1 MSSTE
6 TTLST
11 KSPTVTMSRE
21 NKYLQDH
28 LLKDL
33 PPTPT
38 EANNSPK
45 VFVTQNK
52 YYEDRTLHGNTD
64 IMGLNGSISR
74 DNEPQSRTNNS
85 LIVDN
90 INRAGSDANEGIQ
103 RAKHNGPTYNVP
115 VDEEFKQGHYCVMN
129 TDTIMGRETAKQQS
143 QQLSSSPAEP
153 QPPSQLLRRNTAS
166 IANPLPG
173 AVVFADDLPETRD
186 HNGKF
191 KPKKVLGSYVL
202 TKTLGAG
209 SMGKV
214 KLAVRE
220 HTGEKLAVKI
230 IPRTQPGD
238 KDNKENDSSSKDD
251 NKETRTIREAAIMLL
266 LHHPYIVQ
274 LKEVMVSPHHYYMF
288 FEYVNGG
295 QMLDYIISHGKL
307 KEKQARKFA
316 RQIVSA
322 LDYCHRNSIVHRDL
336 KIENILI
343 SKSGSIKIID
353 FGLSNL
359 YSPRSQLSTFCGS
372 LYFAAPELLNA
383 KVYTGPE
390 VDVWSFGIVLFVLV
404 CGRVPFDDQSMPALH
419 AKIKRG
425 VVEYPPGLSSE
436 CKHLLSR
443 MLVTDPMKR
452 AHLSEVMNHQWMNKG
467 CDGPPENY
475 LPQRMPLTMPLDM
488 DVIRGMVGFEFGTEQ
503 EIKNKL
509 EAIIRSDSYQSSIKA
524 QFYRHTSASEEVKRR
539 SLGFGSNKPFGFGSS
554 DRLITAD
561 PTQAVHPLISIYYL
575 VREKMERERL
585 KSQGNSAKFGSSSSL
600 EIPSIYA
607 SSILPPDPSHT
618 NNNSYETNMRD
629 PNMPQLHPSSSVVR
643 RATVPSG
650 TRPRSRTNGETELNA
665 IITTPPVVDEKR
677 IPEELLDETTGE
689 LSYGR
694 KSSEQ
699 STVQSTTG
707 GLMRRLSLA
716 VIGYTRDTLSPP
728 HSPTMASSPGKN
740 MGEHRRHGST
750 PMGPKKEASGHF
762 SNRISNML
770 SRATSVSEADYKRHR
785 QRHSVSNQ
793 RTGVSTKI
801 NSTKAPVGQLPQVIE
816 PTPFASPS
824 DKPANATSNRS
835 SHQRSTSSSGTQMLK
850 KFASGGPTEP
860 SRPEI
865 DFTFPPSSSTHSS
878 LPDGTADSYIR
889 PVFLKGL
896 FSVATTS
903 TKPPSVI
910 RLDLIRVLDRIGVKW
925 REGRGGF
932 ECVHIPSIDLKTAIG
947 SNQAHGGRNGQSS
960 AANNYVHYS
969 RHDRRGSHPSN
980 APGQA
985 SYKDSYAQGQNL
997 HFSPDGEVRLALP
1010 SRQGN
1015 EEANSGS
1022 GGATANVTELVVR
1035 FEIFIVKVPLL
1046 LGVHGLQFRRVAGDP
1061 WQYKNMCSKIL
1072 GELKL

>member
-1 MSSTE
+1 MPSTE

-11 KSPTVTMSRE
+11 KSSTRD
-21 NKYLQDH
+21 NKHLQDN

-45 VFVTQNK
+45 VFVTQTK
-52 YYEDRTLHGNTD
+52 YYKERTLHGNTD

-74 DNEPQSRTNNS
+74 DNEPQSQTSNG
-85 LIVDN
+85 LVVGN
-90 INRAGSDANEGIQ
+90 ISRAGSDASEGIQ
-103 RAKHNGPTYNVP
+103 RARHNGPTPQLTYNVS
-115 VDEEFKQGHYCVMN
+115 VDEEHCVMN
-129 TDTIMGRETAKQQS
+129 TDTIMGREAKQQS
-143 QQLSSSPAEP
+143 QQLSSSSVEP
-153 QPPSQLLRRNTAS
+153 QPPPQF
-166 IANPLPG
+166 IGNPLPG
-173 AVVFADDLPETRD
+173 AVIFADDVPETRD
-186 HNGKF
+186 HNGKV
-191 KPKKVLGSYVL
+191 KPKKVLGPYVL

-214 KLAVRE
+214 KLAVHE

-230 IPRTQPGD
+230 IPRVQPGD
-238 KDNKENDSSSKDD
+238 RDNKENDSSNKDD

-274 LKEVMVSPHHYYMF
+274 LKEVIVLPHHYYMF

-359 YSPRSQLSTFCGS
+359 YSPRSHLSTFCGS

-425 VVEYPPGLSSE
+425 VVEYPPWLSSE
-436 CKHLLSR
+436 CKSLLSR

-452 AHLSEVMNHQWMNKG
+452 ASLSEVMNHQWMNKG

-475 LPQRMPLTMPLDM
+475 LPQRMPLTMPLDI
-488 DVIRGMVGFEFGTEQ
+488 DVIRGMSGFEFGTEQ
-503 EIKNKL
+503 DIKNQL

-539 SLGFGSNKPFGFGSS
+539 NIGFGTNRTFGFGSS

-575 VREKMERERL
+575 VREKMDRERL
-585 KSQGNSAKFGSSSSL
+585 KSQGNTAKFGSSSSL
-600 EIPSIYA
+600 EIPSIYT
-607 SSILPPDPSHT
+607 SSIVPPDPSHI
-618 NNNSYETNMRD
+618 NNNSYETNIRD
-629 PNMPQLHPSSSVVR
+629 PNMAQLHASSSVVR

-665 IITTPPVVDEKR
+665 IITTSPVADEKR

-694 KSSEQ
+694 KSSNEQ
-699 STVQSTTG
+699 SPVQSTTG

-716 VIGYTRDTLSPP
+716 VIGYTRETLSPP
-728 HSPTMASSPGKN
+728 HSPTMASPGKN
-740 MGEHRRHGST
+740 VSEHRRHGST
-750 PMGPKKEASGHF
+750 PMGPKREASGHF

-816 PTPFASPS
+816 PTLFASPG
-824 DKPANATSNRS
+824 DKPASATSSRS
-835 SHQRSTSSSGTQMLK
+835 SHHRSTSSSGTQMLK
-850 KFASGGPTEP
+850 KFASGSPIEP
-860 SRPEI
+860 SRPEV
-865 DFTFPPSSSTHSS
+865 DFTFPPSSSAHSS

-910 RLDLIRVLDRIGVKW
+910 RQDLIRVLDRIGVKW

-932 ECVHIPSIDLKTAIG
+932 ECVHIPSIDLKTAVG
-947 SNQAHGGRNGQSS
+947 SNQAHGGRNGHSS
-960 AANNYVHYS
+960 AANNHVHSS
-969 RHDRRGSHPSN
+969 RHDRRGS
-980 APGQA
+980 QT